1 MSTWRLLHTPASTG
15 AWNMAVDEAIL
26 EHIYRGESKPTVRLY
41 AWTPPCLSLG
51 HAQPFKDVDVERLKL
66 HGWDVVRRVTGGR
79 AILHTD
85 ELTYSVT
92 GSEHEEILSGGVLES
107 YNRLSKALLYAVQS
121 LSLPVQVQEGK
132 NTPASQNLNPV
143 CFEVPSSYEIT
154 VDGKKLIGSAQ
165 ARRKE
170 GVLQHGSLPLTGD
183 LTRICDALVFENESA
198 RQEAKDR
205 LLMRATTVSTVLN
218 TSVESVL
225 GVEISWE
232 TAAQALV
239 EGFEA
244 ELGIQFESAELSSS
258 EVQRAD
264 ELVKEKYAHAAW
276 TERL

>member
-1 MSTWRLLHTPASTG
+1 MKWRLIHTPPSTG

-26 EHIYRGESKPTVRLY
+26 EHIYLGKSKPTLRLY
-41 AWTPPCLSLG
+41 SWNPPCLSLG
-51 HAQPFKDVDVERLKL
+51 HAQPFKDVDAQRLKS

-92 GSEHEEILSGGVLES
+92 GNADDEILSGGVLES

-121 LSLPVQVQEGK
+121 LSLPVEVKEI
-132 NTPASQNLNPV
+132 TQNGILRNNPI

-165 ARRKE
+165 ARKKE

-183 LTRICDALVFENESA
+183 LTRICDALVFEDESA
-198 RQEAKDR
+198 RQNAKER
-205 LLMRATTVSTVLN
+205 LLMRATT
-218 TSVESVL
+218 VESVL

-232 TAAQALV
+232 TATQALV
-239 EGFEA
+239 KGFEA
-244 ELGIQFESAELSSS
+244 ELGIQFESAELSPS
-258 EVQRAD
+258 EIQRTD
-264 ELVKEKYAHAAW
+264 ELVKEKYAHVAW
-276 TERL
+276 TERM